1 MRVATEM
8 SLAMSSQNWC
18 NLLAIDLGTIQEKSD
33 TTAAKCCKK
42 IMAMLT
48 PKSELFPEV
57 KT

>member
-1 MRVATEM
+1 MHVATEM

-18 NLLAIDLGTIQEKSD
+18 NLLAIDLGTIQEKR
-33 TTAAKCCKK
+33 AAKCRKK